1 MFPEKLLGYRDV
13 NVVVTIALPTVM
25 ETLEE
30 GVTDETIR
38 SFSVDNVIVLL
49 MILDEFVPLPWAYT
63 I

>member
-49 MILDEFVPLPWAYT
+49 MILDEFVPLP
-63 I
+63 